1 MHDVEAAHLP
11 WIPLGELLVRRGLLE
26 RWQLQEALN
35 ERAESGQRIGEVIVE
50 RGWVTPAAI
59 AHALAEQYGFPF
71 LSLDDEELDPEVAG
85 LLPEA
90 LARRY
95 DALPVRFI
103 GDDVLLVAVT
113 DPTNVMSSDSL
124 RVALKHNI
132 QLAVVAEPDLNRA
145 FTRLFR
151 HELQLAVEEGGEI
164 EEFAGDDDEQEISDS
179 GSAAPTINLVNAV
192 LKRAIEDGAS
202 DVHFEPQHKQM
213 VVRARVDGVTRHLLA
228 IPKNMQAGVISR
240 LKVMG
245 GLDIAERRLPQ
256 DGRVTVRVGG
266 VSMDLRVAIVP
277 TTHGEQIVLRI
288 FQRGMRRFD
297 LSELGMSDA
306 AAAQFARAVR
316 QPYGG
321 VIVCG
326 PTGSGKTTTLYA
338 AVDALNDD
346 SRVLQTIEDPV
357 EYQID
362 GVNQVEVNPR
372 AGLTFARGLRA
383 ILRADP
389 DVILVGE
396 IRDEETAKIAA
407 QAALTGHL
415 VLSSLHAHSAAS
427 SIERLKN
434 MGVEPGL
441 LATSLNVVVG
451 QRLARR
457 LCMSCREPYA
467 APAEEL
473 SALGREFAHVELYRA
488 KGCVECSNT
497 GYSGR
502 VALYEVMAID
512 GKLRRL
518 MDAST
523 EEIFSTA
530 VAEGMTTMRDEGV
543 RLCLEGI
550 SSFDE
555 IRRVTGDRVS

>member
-1 MHDVEAAHLP
+1 
-11 WIPLGELLVRRGLLE
+11 
-26 RWQLQEALN
+26 
-35 ERAESGQRIGEVIVE
+35 
-50 RGWVTPAAI
+50 
-59 AHALAEQYGFPF
+59 
-71 LSLDDEELDPEVAG
+71 
-85 LLPEA
+85 
-90 LARRY
+90 
-95 DALPVRFI
+95 
-103 GDDVLLVAVT
+103 
-113 DPTNVMSSDSL
+113 
-124 RVALKHNI
+124 
-132 QLAVVAEPDLNRA
+132 
-145 FTRLFR
+145 
-151 HELQLAVEEGGEI
+151 
-164 EEFAGDDDEQEISDS
+164 
-179 GSAAPTINLVNAV
+179 
-192 LKRAIEDGAS
+192 
-202 DVHFEPQHKQM
+202 
-213 VVRARVDGVTRHLLA
+213 
-228 IPKNMQAGVISR
+228 
-240 LKVMG
+240 MG

-338 AVDALNDD
+338 AV
-346 SRVLQTIEDPV
+346 DPV

-555 IRRVTGDRVS
+555 IRRVTGDRIS

>member
-1 MHDVEAAHLP
+1 MHHVEAAHLP

-26 RWQLQEALN
+26 RWQLQQALN

-103 GDDVLLVAVT
+103 DDDVLLVAVT

-151 HELQLAVEEGGEI
+151 HELQLAVEKGGEI

-266 VSMDLRVAIVP
+266 VPMDLRVAIVP

>member
-1 MHDVEAAHLP
+1 MHHVEAAHLP

-103 GDDVLLVAVT
+103 DDDVLLVAVT

-151 HELQLAVEEGGEI
+151 HELQLAVEEGGEL

-266 VSMDLRVAIVP
+266 VPMDLRVAIVP

>member
-1 MHDVEAAHLP
+1 
-11 WIPLGELLVRRGLLE
+11 
-26 RWQLQEALN
+26 
-35 ERAESGQRIGEVIVE
+35 
-50 RGWVTPAAI
+50 
-59 AHALAEQYGFPF
+59 
-71 LSLDDEELDPEVAG
+71 
-85 LLPEA
+85 
-90 LARRY
+90 
-95 DALPVRFI
+95 
-103 GDDVLLVAVT
+103 
-113 DPTNVMSSDSL
+113 
-124 RVALKHNI
+124 
-132 QLAVVAEPDLNRA
+132 
-145 FTRLFR
+145 
-151 HELQLAVEEGGEI
+151 
-164 EEFAGDDDEQEISDS
+164 
-179 GSAAPTINLVNAV
+179 
-192 LKRAIEDGAS
+192 
-202 DVHFEPQHKQM
+202 
-213 VVRARVDGVTRHLLA
+213 
-228 IPKNMQAGVISR
+228 
-240 LKVMG
+240 
-245 GLDIAERRLPQ
+245 
-256 DGRVTVRVGG
+256 
-266 VSMDLRVAIVP
+266 MDLRVAIVP

>member
-1 MHDVEAAHLP
+1 MEAADLP
-11 WIPLGELLVRRGLLE
+11 WQHLGSLLINRGLLTVDQVKQAFE
-26 RWQLQEALN
+26 EQTLTGRRL
-35 ERAESGQRIGEVIVE
+35 GEIVV
-50 RGWVTPAAI
+50 GHNWVSSTDLAK
-59 AHALAEQYGFPF
+59 ALADQAGLEYVD
-71 LSLDDEELDPEVAG
+71 LSETEPDPEAAT
-85 LLPEA
+85 LLQKD
-90 LARRY
+90 LAFRY
-95 DALPVRFI
+95 QAFPVRFV
-103 GDDVLLVAVT
+103 GDDLLLVAVA
-113 DPTNVMSSDSL
+113 DPSDVGRADDLRLALGHNV
-124 RVALKHNI
+124 R
-132 QLAVVAEPDLNRA
+132 LAVADPGDLER
-145 FTRLFR
+145 TIKKLYRTQI
-151 HELQLAVEEGGEI
+151 EVEEVGAELEGLFDTNAQREDI
-164 EEFAGDDDEQEISDS
+164 LEASDDTP
-179 GSAAPTINLVNAV
+179 AVKLVHAT
-192 LKRAIEDGAS
+192 LAQCIEDGAS

-266 VSMDLRVAIVP
+266 IPMDLRVAIVP

-346 SRVLQTIEDPV
+346 GRVLQTIEDPV

-488 KGCVECSNT
+488 KGCVECTNT

-555 IRRVTGDRVS
+555 IRRVTGDRLA

>member
-1 MHDVEAAHLP
+1 MHHVEAAHLP

-26 RWQLQEALN
+26 RWQLQQALN

-103 GDDVLLVAVT
+103 DDDVLLVAVT

-266 VSMDLRVAIVP
+266 VPMDLRVAIVP

-543 RLCLEGI
+543 RLCFEGI